1 MVRILYILGWL
12 IFSTYFFFFFLQVWC
27 VAIVVTTKSVL
38 FIDKYVMVE
47 INSD

>member
-1 MVRILYILGWL
+1 MYKVI
-12 IFSTYFFFFFLQVWC
+12 
-27 VAIVVTTKSVL
+27 L